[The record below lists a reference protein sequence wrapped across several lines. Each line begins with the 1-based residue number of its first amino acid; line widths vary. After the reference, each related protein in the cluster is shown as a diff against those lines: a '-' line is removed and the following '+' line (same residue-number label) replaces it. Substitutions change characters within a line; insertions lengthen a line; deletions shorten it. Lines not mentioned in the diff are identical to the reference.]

1 MKKKTDAF
9 RLFFARYLQ
18 NKSVE
23 MTFEERE
30 ECRVLNAAMALGV
43 TCRSRRESD
52 GTVVFTIPQSS
63 EKNLLSRLSMIGSA
77 PISVTAPGR
86 ARRLWRRVARRSGLF
101 VGAVLFLALTA
112 FFSSVLWKIEIT
124 GCQKLKEEEV
134 LAELAECGVREGAF
148 LRGFDADRVRNEMMQ
163 KNDGIAWMSV
173 NVIGTYAY
181 VEIRETER
189 KTGPSEG
196 GYSHI
201 VASCDGQILSFETQ
215 HGNVLLWPGDTVR
228 EGELIVAG
236 MIEQMNGDY
245 KLVHAEGKVIART
258 EHTVTGSCPYLLRE
272 EKEGKRT
279 LAAVGIRLF
288 GKMINI
294 SLNRR
299 LDGEKCDII
308 QKKETPALP
317 FGLSLPGVFE
327 RTYACEKT
335 ETETALTR
343 EEAAARAKEAAYRA
357 FAAAYPEA
365 EMIARRI
372 RVEYGEDGCAVTLF
386 AVCRENIAKIVTFT
400 AGE

>member
-1 MKKKTDAF
+1 MKKKADAF
-9 RLFFARYLQ
+9 RLSLAQILQ
-18 NKSVE
+18 SEKTELV
-23 MTFEERE
+23 FEERE
-30 ECRVLNAAMALGV
+30 ESRVLNAAMGCGV
-43 TCRSRRESD
+43 VCRTRRTPD
-52 GTVVFTIPQSS
+52 GTVVFTVAQASAG
-63 EKNLLSRLSMIGSA
+63 KLLSRLSAIGCKPLSL
-77 PISVTAPGR
+77 SGPGR
-86 ARRLWRRVARRSGLF
+86 ARRLWRRIGRRSGLLA
-101 VGAVLFLALTA
+101 GALLFLALTA

-134 LAELAECGVREGAF
+134 LAQLSECGVREGAF
-148 LRGFDADRVRNEMMQ
+148 LRGIDADRVRNEMMQ
-163 KNDGIAWMSV
+163 KNGGIAWMSV

-189 KTGPSEG
+189 KAGEAEG

-201 VASCDGQILSFETQ
+201 VASCDGQILSFETR

-258 EHTVTGSCPYLLRE
+258 EHTVAASCPYLLRE
-272 EKEGKRT
+272 ETEGKRT
-279 LAAVGIRLF
+279 LTAVGIRLF

-299 LDGEKCDII
+299 LDADQCDII
-308 QKKETPALP
+308 HKKETPALP

-327 RTYACEKT
+327 RTYLSKKNQT
-335 ETETALTR
+335 ETLLTR
-343 EEAAARAKEAAYRA
+343 EEAAARAKETAYRT
-357 FAAAYPEA
+357 FAATYPEA

-372 RVEYGEDGCAVTLF
+372 RVEYGEDACTVTLF